1 MPSKTMSEEYLEKL
15 IGSSKEEQ
23 IYELAS
29 LFFTPVEIADFVG
42 LKVND
47 FISLIKYT
55 PDDPYAVAYKKGV
68 MDTRIKLRFDTKRF
82 ALSGSPEAV
91 NSMKD
96 YHSKQSISEII

>member
-1 MPSKTMSEEYLEKL
+1 MPSKPISEIYLENL
-15 IGSSKEEQ
+15 QESSKEEQ
-23 IYELAS
+23 VYELAS
-29 LFFTPVEIADFVG
+29 MFFSPSEIADYVG
-42 LKVND
+42 LDCNE
-47 FISLIKYT
+47 FIENIKYSKH
-55 PDDPYAVAYKKGV
+55 DAYADAYRRGV